1 MLTPPNYYITLAHR
15 PLTSSRLYRRGGES
29 KPSPWAIT
37 PHVSLIVFSW
47 KLEVSESSGPAI
59 LLRSSV
65 SGTGEDCGSHT
76 TDRNDG
82 AAKERVKLGEVAGA
96 YSR

>member
-1 MLTPPNYYITLAHR
+1 MVAQIKQGDHAT
-15 PLTSSRLYRRGGES
+15 
-29 KPSPWAIT
+29 WAIT
-37 PHVSLIVFSW
+37 PHVSLMVFSW

-82 AAKERVKLGEVAGA
+82 ATKERVKLGEVAGA

>member
-1 MLTPPNYYITLAHR
+1 MVAQIKQGDHAT
-15 PLTSSRLYRRGGES
+15 
-29 KPSPWAIT
+29 WANT
-37 PHVSLIVFSW
+37 PHVSLMVFSW
-47 KLEVSESSGPAI
+47 NLEVSESSGPTI